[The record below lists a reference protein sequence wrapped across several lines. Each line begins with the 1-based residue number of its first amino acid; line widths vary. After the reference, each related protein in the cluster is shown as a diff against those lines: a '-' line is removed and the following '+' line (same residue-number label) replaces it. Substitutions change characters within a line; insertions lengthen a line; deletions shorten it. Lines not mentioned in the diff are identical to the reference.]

1 MIPNSDKIVEEVI
14 ARHPAGRMTTPEDVA
29 RTLVALSDPALT
41 WISGSVIHV
50 DGGEDIA
57 T

>member
-1 MIPNSDKIVEEVI
+1 
-14 ARHPAGRMTTPEDVA
+14 VA
-29 RTLVALSDPALT
+29 LTLVALSDPALT
-41 WISGSVIHV
+41 WISGSVIRV